1 MRRLRV
7 GVIMGGQSAER
18 EVSLASGQ
26 NIISNLDKKKYVT
39 VPIEITARGEWVLPV
54 SLLRPGGG
62 SKAKES
68 VPSEDLQVPTI
79 FPIMV
84 DGRLVGM
91 SLSELIDVAF
101 IALHGPLGEDG
112 TVQGV
117 LELAGIPYTGSR
129 LLASALGMN
138 KLLSKKIFLH
148 QGLPVAPFLSV
159 EAIQWKQDSRSLIQK
174 TQNLGFPVVVKPVA
188 QGSSIG
194 VTIVKQKEELD
205 HALELAF
212 NYDPIAIVEK
222 YLRGKEI
229 QVGIIGNRD
238 LLPLPPIEI
247 VSKKEFFD
255 YEAKYDSTK
264 AEEIVPARISQAETR
279 LLQDLAVR
287 AYQALG
293 CRGFARIDMFLCRG
307 RPFVS
312 EVNTIPGLTSG
323 SLFPKE
329 ARAAGMEFPELLDR
343 LIQLALER

>member
-1 MRRLRV
+1 MKRLRV

-18 EVSLASGQ
+18 DVSLASGQ
-26 NIISNLDKKKYVT
+26 NIISNLDEKKYVSI
-39 VPIEITARGEWVLPV
+39 PIEITARGEWVLPV
-54 SLLRPGGG
+54 GLLRPGGESG
-62 SKAKES
+62 AKES

-84 DGRLVGM
+84 DGRRVGM

-117 LELAGIPYTGSR
+117 LELAGIPYTGSG

-138 KLLSKKIFLH
+138 KLLSKKIFL
-148 QGLPVAPFLSV
+148 QEGLPVAPFLSV
-159 EAIQWKQDSRSLIQK
+159 EAIQWKQDRKSLIQK
-174 TQNLGFPVVVKPVA
+174 MQNLGFPVVVKPVA

-194 VTIVKQKEELD
+194 VTIVKEKEELG
-205 HALELAF
+205 HALEQAF
-212 NYDPIAIVEK
+212 NHDPIAIAEK
-222 YLRGKEI
+222 YLEGKEI
-229 QVGIIGNRD
+229 QVGIVGNRD

-255 YEAKYDSTK
+255 YEAKYDPTK

-287 AYQALG
+287 AYRALG
-293 CRGFARIDMFLCRG
+293 CRGFARIDMFLCKG
-307 RPFVS
+307 SPFVS

>member
-1 MRRLRV
+1 MKKLRV

-26 NIISNLDKKKYVT
+26 NIINNLDKKKYVAI
-39 VPIEITARGEWVLPV
+39 PIEITVRGEWVLPV
-54 SLLRPGGG
+54 SLLRLTTESGT
-62 SKAKES
+62 KEGI
-68 VPSEDLQVPTI
+68 PSGELEVPTI

-84 DGRLVGM
+84 DGKLVGM
-91 SLSELIDVAF
+91 SLSGLIDVAF

-117 LELAGIPYTGSR
+117 LELAGIPYTGSE
-129 LLASALGMN
+129 LPASALGMN
-138 KLLSKKIFLH
+138 KLLSKKIFL
-148 QGLPVAPFLSV
+148 QEGLPVAPFLSV
-159 EAIQWKQDSRSLIQK
+159 EAIEWKQDRKGLIQK
-174 TQNLGFPVVVKPVA
+174 IQNLGFPVVVKPVA

-194 VTIVKQKEELD
+194 VTIVKEREGLD
-205 HALELAF
+205 EALELAF

-222 YLRGKEI
+222 YLKGKEI

-255 YEAKYDSTK
+255 YEAKYDPTK
-264 AEEIVPARISQAETR
+264 AEEIVPARISEAETK
-279 LLQDLAVR
+279 LLQDLALR
-287 AYQALG
+287 AYRAIG
-293 CRGFARIDMFLCRG
+293 CRGFARIDMFLCKG

-329 ARAAGMEFPELLDR
+329 ARAAGIEFPELLDR
-343 LIQLALER
+343 LIQLALET